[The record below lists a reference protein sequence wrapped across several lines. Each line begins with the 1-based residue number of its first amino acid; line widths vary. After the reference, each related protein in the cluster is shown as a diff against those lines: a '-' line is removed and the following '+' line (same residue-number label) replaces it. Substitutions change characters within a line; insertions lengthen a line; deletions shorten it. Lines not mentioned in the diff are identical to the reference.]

1 MGTYLGLLFIVGG
14 ILYINQKNKPP
25 RYGTQEYL
33 DWKYKDY
40 PGGGEYMKS
49 IEKKSMT
56 CTYGDMPLNSSEKTA
71 YNKHEKDNGGS
82 GIVN

>member
-1 MGTYLGLLFIVGG
+1 
-14 ILYINQKNKPP
+14 
-25 RYGTQEYL
+25 
-33 DWKYKDY
+33 
-40 PGGGEYMKS
+40 MKS